1 MALLE
6 RITTLVRAN
15 LNELA
20 DRAEQPVPMMKQLV
34 LDMENQ
40 LLQVKTQVAI
50 TLADLHILQRKQAE
64 NLTAAEQ
71 YTRKAELALE
81 KGEEKLARAALAKRL
96 AHEELSPGYEQQVGD
111 QQTQVENLK
120 FALGKLD
127 AKLTEARAKVSLLIA
142 EERRARTLGR
152 AVDAVGTN
160 GSLKRVEDKVQRA
173 TAISQA
179 RAGLLNSDSEA
190 QLDHLVKEDKIDRM
204 LAELKES
211 KTVTPRLTAGTED

>member
-40 LLQVKTQVAI
+40 LLQVKTQVAM
-50 TLADLHILQRKQAE
+50 TLADLHILQRKQTE

-81 KGEEKLARAALAKRL
+81 KGEENLARAALAKRL
-96 AHEELSPGYEQQVGD
+96 AHEEMSPGYQQQIAD

-120 FALGKLD
+120 SALGKLD
-127 AKLTEARAKVSLLIA
+127 GKLTEARAKVSLLIA
-142 EERRARTLGR
+142 EERRARTLAK

-160 GSLKRVEDKVQRA
+160 GSLKRVEEKIQRA
-173 TAISQA
+173 SAISQA
-179 RAGLLNSDSEA
+179 RAGLLSSDSEE

-204 LAELKES
+204 LLELKAGR
-211 KTVTPRLTAGTED
+211 TAPPRLTSGSED